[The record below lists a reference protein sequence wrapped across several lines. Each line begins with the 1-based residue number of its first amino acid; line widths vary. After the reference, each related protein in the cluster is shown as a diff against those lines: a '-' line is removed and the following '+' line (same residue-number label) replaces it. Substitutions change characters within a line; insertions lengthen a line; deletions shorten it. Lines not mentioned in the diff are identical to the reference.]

1 MEEIFL
7 EIQEFLALKLR
18 KPFTI
23 LISTISDS
31 SESRLFAISIA
42 ISLGDF
48 LKILDNVWQ
57 GRVISPCVL
66 SVELPSELNH

>member
-23 LISTISDS
+23 LISAISDS
-31 SESRLFAISIA
+31 SESRLFAIAIA

-48 LKILDNVWQ
+48 LKILDNV
-57 GRVISPCVL
+57 
-66 SVELPSELNH
+66 